1 MAVGS
6 KSGSNLAIGSLY
18 YHWNHIWAVGSTW
31 AWSGPSDHAAWRR
44 VNIAKK
50 LAIYGRLI
58 ANIST
63 IYCHQKRF
71 FHKIVDLSP
80 RADISLT
87 YQWFLRKYLPS
98 DFSPRNIVSTPFD
111 TQYIDDISP
120 IYPDIF
126 LLDYH
131 KQWGTIDEWNATFRR
146 GTSPKEWKLSTWH
159 TSSAKI
165 SASTK
170 STRQLNLFNCLWR

>member
-1 MAVGS
+1 MKVKMDEMDEMDEIWVKITIGTLFYHWKSILAIGS

-18 YHWNHIWAVGSTW
+18 YHWNHIWAIGSTW

-87 YQWFLRKYLPS
+87 YQRFLRKYLS
-98 DFSPRNIVSTPFD
+98 FNF
-111 TQYIDDISP
+111 
-120 IYPDIF
+120 F
-126 LLDYH
+126 L
-131 KQWGTIDEWNATFRR
+131 
-146 GTSPKEWKLSTWH
+146 
-159 TSSAKI
+159 
-165 SASTK
+165 
-170 STRQLNLFNCLWR
+170 